1 MNQQEQQRVI
11 VLTQVVSGSMTVA
24 EATVQMGVCE
34 QQAKRLLAGFRRDG
48 VVAVVHG
55 NRGRQPAHTVTEETR
70 RQVRALATGK
80 YTGFNPQHLT
90 EQLDEVEGITLS
102 RSTVRRILAGKG
114 IASPR
119 TRRSPPARVRRERW
133 AQAGARVQIDASA
146 PDWLERRGPRL
157 TLFAAIDNATGAVL
171 AALFRTVENAHGCFL
186 LVPRIV
192 TTHGRPLAVY
202 HDRHSIFR
210 VSARGETVA
219 EQLAAGQERTQFG
232 RLLDELGVAGIS
244 AHSPQAKGRV
254 ERLFGTLQDRLVST
268 LRLAGAPTM
277 AEANAMLTTFLPDLN
292 ARFGVPAA
300 KGIACYRPVA
310 GDTDLDTYCCFKYQR
325 TVGMDNTVRL
335 GEHRLQLHP
344 TWGRQ
349 SWARATLK
357 VQERL
362 DGSLAVYHAGHC
374 LLTTLAPLE
383 APGKGAHN
391 ETGSNSSVATGV
403 CTTT

>member
-1 MNQQEQQRVI
+1 M
-11 VLTQVVSGSMTVA
+11 
-24 EATVQMGVCE
+24 
-34 QQAKRLLAGFRRDG
+34 
-48 VVAVVHG
+48 
-55 NRGRQPAHTVTEETR
+55 
-70 RQVRALATGK
+70 
-80 YTGFNPQHLT
+80 
-90 EQLDEVEGITLS
+90 
-102 RSTVRRILAGKG
+102 
-114 IASPR
+114 
-119 TRRSPPARVRRERW
+119 
-133 AQAGARVQIDASA
+133 QIDASA

-277 AEANAMLTTFLPDLN
+277 AEANAMLTTFLSDLN

-362 DGSLAVYHAGHC
+362 DGSLAVYC
-374 LLTTLAPLE
+374 LFTTLAPLE